1 MKTIVKNDEQFD
13 EIVFE
18 NRNKEYGAYA
28 LRAAYKK
35 RMTIA
40 ISISFVVLLL
50 SVSYPLIAGYLNKTK
65 MVNEDKNVTVDLI
78 DAPDNTD
85 EPPPPPPPPP
95 PDVMVE
101 KVRFVAPIIVNDS
114 TETDVDAFNQ
124 DVLGGQTNTAPPVED
139 SIVIEDNTDDPVI
152 VDIKPTPFIVVEE
165 MPTYPGGNELINK
178 FMVENIV
185 YPVIAKESNISGTV
199 YVTFVVEADGSIT
212 DVKVLR
218 GIGGGCD
225 EEAVRVVKMMPKWNA
240 GKQSGK
246 SVRVQFNL
254 PVKFI
259 LQ

>member
-1 MKTIVKNDEQFD
+1 MSPKKEYTENFD

-18 NRNKEYGAYA
+18 KRFKDYGAYF
-28 LRAAYKK
+28 LRRKY
-35 RMTIA
+35 RRNLTIA
-40 ISISFVVLLL
+40 MVISFTMLILGVGI
-50 SVSYPLIAGYLNKTK
+50 PLIASYANKSRN
-65 MVNEDKNVTVDLI
+65 VVVDKDVVVDLGP
-78 DAPDNTD
+78 APDKPD
-85 EPPPPPPPPP
+85 APPPPPPPPP
-95 PDVMVE
+95 PE
-101 KVRFVAPIIVNDS
+101 ALEQKVKFTAPVVVND
-114 TETDVDAFNQ
+114 TVEETTSFNQ
-124 DVLGGQTNTAPPVED
+124 DDLSSKTTNVVPVEEELN
-139 SIVIEDNTDDPVI
+139 VVEEEVKPEI
-152 VDIKPTPFIVVEE
+152 VDVKPPPFIVVEE
-165 MPTYPGGNELINK
+165 MPTYPGGNDLINK
-178 FMVENIV
+178 FMVDNIV

-199 YVTFVVEADGSIT
+199 YVTFVVEADGTIT